1 MNDWYF
7 KPDDVKTNRL
17 WGFDYCFCGGDCVNT
32 KCGRNGGSESYKE
45 MIKSEP
51 VYSCSDF
58 TGKCEEYIKPMTEE
72 EVIAET
78 LGRR

>member
-17 WGFDYCFCGGDCVNT
+17 WGFDYCFCGGDCKNT
-32 KCGRNGGSESYKE
+32 ECGRNCGSKSYEE

-51 VYSCSDF
+51 VHSVSDF
-58 TGKCEEYIKPMTEE
+58 TSSCSQYIPAMTEE
-72 EVIAET
+72 EIIAET
-78 LGRR
+78 LERR